1 MSRHTSPSD
10 ALRERYSSSRMQP
23 QQQTSYASEDKL
35 NLKHSTMIGSPVTT
49 VYEEEEEEEEE
60 FEDCNQEEDD
70 ASMYSSS
77 SSIPDENIN
86 FDLVY
91 ALHTFVAT
99 VDGQASVVKGD
110 AMTLLDDSNSYWWL
124 IRALKTSEVG
134 YIPAENIETPFE
146 RLARLNKHRN
156 IEVTSLGQLQHYN
169 TVTKSSRI
177 KKKVKVSRELACQLQ
192 IIIGNDEDEDEDD
205 NSPYEEAFEQ
215 WSEEMSSE
223 AYRDHEPDEEIE
235 EKEDDSRFAP
245 ILNPDF
251 NRPIDVQATSPLATI
266 ANHSSSLVAQTADKP
281 LPELVESQ
289 KDQQVDTTPPEQ
301 PPSTEQASSL
311 EQQGVV
317 TGLKRLLS
325 IGKKNKPVRPEP
337 IAIENSP
344 MNKSL
349 DTQYHVLRIFAGNIN
364 VGALFSTVAVTSDM
378 NADQLVKIALEKFH
392 IPLLDESNKANE
404 GIEYYL
410 TVKSMD
416 SDEITLLPQ
425 DKPLKIFESLNDHLT
440 TPMPSLT
447 YIKRLSME
455 QPSIKVTRV
464 GVSKARQRAK
474 ARFGEDSVIRF
485 ALHKRIKR
493 TIETSGQIYVK
504 ISYHVDNKKHHHRL
518 LNTQENNPH
527 KMSTMGL
534 IRKSSLLRV
543 DQQIQQQQQS
553 LLQQK
558 AKQERIDKLV
568 AVSLTTEMLALT
580 HIALEKFHLTEEDPS
595 LYYISLSVNGKET
608 PLNSDR
614 VISDV
619 LGDPDLI
626 PKGITEKLFV
636 LRKSSDDAT
645 NNGDSSNRR
654 FMRFL
659 KQDKEAVRS
668 PGTEQASPN
677 ETSTGNVLKRLD
689 HAILSL
695 ENDKRQLDNN
705 ASHGSPHLRSVPV
718 RSNSLSSMI
727 STKQNIIEN
736 RKPPTRSS
744 SLKITNNDA
753 FDTVN
758 RNELSNMEDLKLELK
773 RIASS
778 HSSPSVPS

>member
-70 ASMYSSS
+70 ASIYSSS

-215 WSEEMSSE
+215 W
-223 AYRDHEPDEEIE
+223 
-235 EKEDDSRFAP
+235 
-245 ILNPDF
+245 NF

-595 LYYISLSVNGKET
+595 LYYISLSVNGKGNFIDYRDMQLTHCKET

-619 LGDPDLI
+619 LGDPNLI

-718 RSNSLSSMI
+718 RSNSLSSMSRHRNSPPRV